1 MISRGAKD
9 EKTYFIN
16 GMQFGDR
23 VYDDDDVSDQ
33 CRSVRHKT

>member
-16 GMQFGDR
+16 VMQYGDR
-23 VYDDDDVSDQ
+23 VYDDDGVSDQ
-33 CRSVRHKT
+33 RRGVRHKT